1 MASTLVL
8 GSTGMTGSYILSA
21 LLAHKPSSIS
31 SVATISRRTPK
42 QSGNNMSPSTSFH
55 TEADTSKWGSLI
67 PNDIAAPQILF
78 SSLATT
84 RAAAGGFDKQY
95 ALEHDLN
102 VSLART
108 AKESGT
114 KIYVLISGSGAND
127 KAYFA
132 YPRMKGEIE
141 RDVLALEFDHTVIL
155 RPGLIGGRREESRPA
170 EAVIRWIADAMGKI
184 SGGLLKDFWTQDA
197 DVIGRAAVRVGLRA
211 QRGELA
217 GKRTILSGKDIL
229 ELGRAEI
236 TAEE

>member
-1 MASTLVL
+1 
-8 GSTGMTGSYILSA
+8 
-21 LLAHKPSSIS
+21 
-31 SVATISRRTPK
+31 
-42 QSGNNMSPSTSFH
+42 
-55 TEADTSKWGSLI
+55 
-67 PNDIAAPQILF
+67 
-78 SSLATT
+78 
-84 RAAAGGFDKQY
+84 
-95 ALEHDLN
+95 
-102 VSLART
+102 
-108 AKESGT
+108 
-114 KIYVLISGSGAND
+114 
-127 KAYFA
+127 
-132 YPRMKGEIE
+132 MKGEIE